1 MRLSAIVPVL
11 LFPAFG
17 VVAGAEYDN
26 RPEALLA
33 AMGTA
38 PAEVVVCDTVAG
50 GIPDFYLP
58 QEKDHSSRRFLLILG
73 MGALLSAVSAGVTV
87 SAVILYH
94 LGIIF
99 GVFLPCKPVKKSFG
113 IADRVRGSPLVLYG
127 FGYILGWFLSLLF
140 LPFHRLAFPA

>member
-58 QEKDHSSRRFLLILG
+58 QEKKTIP
-73 MGALLSAVSAGVTV
+73 AAVSC
-87 SAVILYH
+87 S
-94 LGIIF
+94 
-99 GVFLPCKPVKKSFG
+99 FL
-113 IADRVRGSPLVLYG
+113 AWVRS
-127 FGYILGWFLSLLF
+127 F
-140 LPFHRLAFPA
+140 LPFPLV

>member
-26 RPEALLA
+26 RPEALLTA
-33 AMGTA
+33 IGTA

-58 QEKDHSSRRFLLILG
+58 QEKRPFQPPFLAHSWHGCAPFCRFRWCGGIDGNSVSSRYHFRGFS
-73 MGALLSAVSAGVTV
+73 AL
-87 SAVILYH
+87 
-94 LGIIF
+94 
-99 GVFLPCKPVKKSFG
+99 
-113 IADRVRGSPLVLYG
+113 
-127 FGYILGWFLSLLF
+127 
-140 LPFHRLAFPA
+140 

>member
-17 VVAGAEYDN
+17 VVAGAKYDN
-26 RPEALLA
+26 RPEALLT

-58 QEKDHSSRRFLLILG
+58 QEKRPFQPPFLAHSWHGCAPFCRFRWCGGIDGNSVSSRYHFRGFS
-73 MGALLSAVSAGVTV
+73 AL
-87 SAVILYH
+87 
-94 LGIIF
+94 
-99 GVFLPCKPVKKSFG
+99 
-113 IADRVRGSPLVLYG
+113 
-127 FGYILGWFLSLLF
+127 
-140 LPFHRLAFPA
+140 